1 MSERLYWG
9 DLFYEIDNVHGNEKR
24 LSCPVKIKLID
35 RNGKVAGVFDYVE
48 WKTEY
53 GEPDKNNKVKKIGQ
67 HLKVYI
73 DPPVTDTTV

>member
-1 MSERLYWG
+1 MIERLDWG
-9 DLFYEIDNVHGNEKR
+9 SLFYEINRIHGNENR
-24 LSCPVKIKLID
+24 IVTPVKIKLID

-53 GEPDKNNKVKKIGQ
+53 GEPDKNNRVKKIGQ

-73 DPPVTDTTV
+73 DPPVTDTTA

>member
-53 GEPDKNNKVKKIGQ
+53 G
-67 HLKVYI
+67 
-73 DPPVTDTTV
+73 